1 MVFLKYIFVL
11 FSITAITSP
20 DVAKAPDF
28 EFVLEDGTTKK
39 LSDYQ
44 GEVVYLSFW
53 ASWCGP
59 CISNYKKYHEVR
71 TKLESMGV
79 VLLNVSIDKQKENW
93 RKSLDK
99 NIVINGVNV
108 HGSDLDLMHT
118 QYQLSSIPL
127 YEILNKKGEFVYL
140 SETYPRDIFADFQKW
155 LDE

>member
-1 MVFLKYIFVL
+1 MFFKYIFL
-11 FSITAITSP
+11 FALVMFSSNHELAN
-20 DVAKAPDF
+20 APDF
-28 EFVLEDGTTKK
+28 EFTLEDGSVKN
-39 LSDYQ
+39 LSDYKGQ
-44 GEVVYLSFW
+44 VVYLSFW

-79 VLLNVSIDKQKENW
+79 VLLNVSIDKKKENW
-93 RKSLDK
+93 TRSLNK

-108 HGSDLDLMHT
+108 HGNDLNLI
-118 QYQLSSIPL
+118 QSNYQLSSIPL

-140 SETYPRDIFADFQKW
+140 SESYPRDIYADFQKW